1 MDAWN
6 FCKLVYHL
14 CHHFRYPDI
23 KRQAALCCTGLGH
36 LHPVLL
42 IKEGRAM
49 VSFGNSGSQ
58 LDLGNTAPALSDLQ
72 WVGCINVCLC
82 VLRKKGKDSQRLGC
96 LLPAATSTL
105 VIPGKIR
112 QLDRLEERWRGC
124 SPASPAGHPH
134 YSWWHLGSQVST
146 LVHIQ
151 GLWVTED
158 S

>member
-1 MDAWN
+1 MSNSSGQVSIKIPIIEAQIYFLLLLLLSCFSRVRLLATPWTAAYQAPPSTHTYFPTGFENLYDFVSQSRIKDWGQNYCKGTKTCTNFTWCCEKN

-58 LDLGNTAPALSDLQ
+58 LDLGNT
-72 WVGCINVCLC
+72 G
-82 VLRKKGKDSQRLGC
+82 
-96 LLPAATSTL
+96 
-105 VIPGKIR
+105 
-112 QLDRLEERWRGC
+112 LEKF
-124 SPASPAGHPH
+124 
-134 YSWWHLGSQVST
+134 
-146 LVHIQ
+146 
-151 GLWVTED
+151 
-158 S
+158 